1 MPLRSALSSRAPST
15 HLIPA
20 GFNRCT
26 CIRRKTSTRV
36 KRAGH
41 FLRRGIQSSRP
52 PGLPAGGRASQA
64 SALPSARSPSQKDG
78 QHPSASPP
86 RWHIGMGAPVAL

>member
-1 MPLRSALSSRAPST
+1 MPLRAAFFPCANYTPDSS
-15 HLIPA
+15 
-20 GFNRCT
+20 GFHRC
-26 CIRRKTSTRV
+26 IHIHHKTSTHV
-36 KRAGH
+36 KCAGH

-64 SALPSARSPSQKDG
+64 FAPPSARSPSQKDG